1 MPGFLL
7 PFPRICGNYFVVFYL
22 WPNQISCIFIWILFV
37 LKFYLRWFLL
47 LYFPLP
53 PVLVVL
59 SGPFLLGQLA
69 LMSLCGSF
77 QIIPPN
83 SASVADSITFLITL
97 HSTCNGPFY
106 RYINCIGVFD
116 FGTRKNTHLLFFV
129 PLVLICRMH
138 PNIYGES
145 FHFFC
150 IMLLHLYVNC
160 CNLKIDWYI
169 LWYLLLY
176 LSVPPPVILLP
187 LTL

>member
-1 MPGFLL
+1 MWKLFCRILSLTQSNLMYIDLDPFCFEVLFTMIFAAVFSIATGVGGFE
-7 PFPRICGNYFVVFYL
+7 
-22 WPNQISCIFIWILFV
+22 WPISARAVSIDV
-37 LKFYLRWFLL
+37 ALRQF
-47 LYFPLP
+47 
-53 PVLVVL
+53 
-59 SGPFLLGQLA
+59 SNN
-69 LMSLCGSF
+69 
-77 QIIPPN
+77 PPN

-145 FHFFC
+145 FRFFC

-160 CNLKIDWYI
+160 CNLKID
-169 LWYLLLY
+169 
-176 LSVPPPVILLP
+176 
-187 LTL
+187 